1 MEDGFKK
8 ETEDDESLNVVQEV
22 RENNGTAGTGN
33 ATKEAWAAQDPTPA
47 AAVHETD
54 TTRVSENELAAF
66 EADVDR
72 TGIGQVMQE
81 DTTQIE
87 ETTVVAGAAHS
98 EAANETSPATGQPE
112 FVLPEALSPE
122 PPALPAE

>member
-1 MEDGFKK
+1 MQALIAEMEDGFKK
-8 ETEDDESLNVVQEV
+8 ETEDDESLNVVQEI
-22 RENNGTAGTGN
+22 RESNGTAGTGN

-87 ETTVVAGAAHS
+87 ETTVVAGA
-98 EAANETSPATGQPE
+98 G
-112 FVLPEALSPE
+112 ALLR
-122 PPALPAE
+122 ARGAKCCNA